1 MTKLESYYRNYDSE
15 TQSIGKE
22 SDFIDMAQKLP
33 DHLSNSPNVSNN
45 GEAFQASSFELSGLA
60 NEHSGD
66 GATPDVGFTK
76 GSDDAPG
83 AKIDSENGMYILMSD
98 VHLYFLYTCSNLGY
112 KLKYTIFIDLL
123 STIGYV
129 QTLQTGRFKN

>member
-22 SDFIDMAQKLP
+22 SDCIDMAQKEP
-33 DHLSNSPNVSNN
+33 DHSSNSPNVSNN
-45 GEAFQASSFELSGLA
+45 GAAFEASSFELSGLA
-60 NEHSGD
+60 DEHSGD

-98 VHLYFLYTCSNLGY
+98 VHLYFLY
-112 KLKYTIFIDLL
+112 
-123 STIGYV
+123 
-129 QTLQTGRFKN
+129 

>member
-22 SDFIDMAQKLP
+22 SDFIDMAQKVP
-33 DHLSNSPNVSNN
+33 DHASNSSNVSNN
-45 GEAFQASSFELSGLA
+45 GDAFRASSFELSGLA

-98 VHLYFLYTCSNLGY
+98 VHLYFLYNCSNLG
-112 KLKYTIFIDLL
+112 
-123 STIGYV
+123 
-129 QTLQTGRFKN
+129 

>member
-22 SDFIDMAQKLP
+22 SDCIDMAQKEP
-33 DHLSNSPNVSNN
+33 DHSSNSPDVSNN
-45 GEAFQASSFELSGLA
+45 GEAFEASSFELSGLA
-60 NEHSGD
+60 DEHSGD

-98 VHLYFLYTCSNLGY
+98 VHLYFLYNLGY

>member
-22 SDFIDMAQKLP
+22 SDCIDMAQKEP
-33 DHLSNSPNVSNN
+33 DHSSNSPNVSNN
-45 GEAFQASSFELSGLA
+45 GEAFEASSFELSGLA
-60 NEHSGD
+60 DEHSGD

-98 VHLYFLYTCSNLGY
+98 VHLYFLYNLGY

>member
-22 SDFIDMAQKLP
+22 SDCIDMAQKEP
-33 DHLSNSPNVSNN
+33 DHSSNSPNVSNN
-45 GEAFQASSFELSGLA
+45 GEAFEASSFELSGLA
-60 NEHSGD
+60 DEHSGD

-98 VHLYFLYTCSNLGY
+98 VHLYLLYNLGY
-112 KLKYTIFIDLL
+112 KLKYTIFIYLL

>member
-22 SDFIDMAQKLP
+22 SDCIDMAQKEP
-33 DHLSNSPNVSNN
+33 DHSSNLPNVSNN
-45 GEAFQASSFELSGLA
+45 GAAFEASSFELSGLA
-60 NEHSGD
+60 DEHSGD

-98 VHLYFLYTCSNLGY
+98 VHLYFL
-112 KLKYTIFIDLL
+112 LKIVAI
-123 STIGYV
+123 
-129 QTLQTGRFKN
+129 

>member
-1 MTKLESYYRNYDSE
+1 MTKLESHYRNYDSE

-22 SDFIDMAQKLP
+22 SDCIDMAQKVP
-33 DHLSNSPNVSNN
+33 DHASNSSNVSNN
-45 GEAFQASSFELSGLA
+45 GEVFQASSFESSGLA

-76 GSDDAPG
+76 GSDDAAG

-98 VHLYFLYTCSNLGY
+98 VHLYFLYNL
-112 KLKYTIFIDLL
+112 
-123 STIGYV
+123 
-129 QTLQTGRFKN
+129 

>member
-22 SDFIDMAQKLP
+22 SDCIDMAQKVP
-33 DHLSNSPNVSNN
+33 DHSSNSSSVLNN
-45 GEAFQASSFELSGLA
+45 GEAFQASSFELGGLA
-60 NEHSGD
+60 KEHSGD

-83 AKIDSENGMYILMSD
+83 AKMDSENGMYILMSG
-98 VHLYFLYTCSNLGY
+98 VYLYFICNNRS
-112 KLKYTIFIDLL
+112 
-123 STIGYV
+123 
-129 QTLQTGRFKN
+129 

>member
-22 SDFIDMAQKLP
+22 SDCIDMAQKEP
-33 DHLSNSPNVSNN
+33 DHSSNSPNVSNN

-98 VHLYFLYTCSNLGY
+98 VHLYLLYNLGY
-112 KLKYTIFIDLL
+112 KLKYTIFIYLL

>member
-22 SDFIDMAQKLP
+22 SDCIDMAQKEP
-33 DHLSNSPNVSNN
+33 DHSSNSPNVSNN
-45 GEAFQASSFELSGLA
+45 GEAFEASSFELSGLA
-60 NEHSGD
+60 DEHSGD

-98 VHLYFLYTCSNLGY
+98 VHLYFFINLGY

>member
-22 SDFIDMAQKLP
+22 SDCIDMAQKEP
-33 DHLSNSPNVSNN
+33 DHSSNSPNVSNN
-45 GEAFQASSFELSGLA
+45 GEAFEASSFELSGLA
-60 NEHSGD
+60 DEHSGD

-98 VHLYFLYTCSNLGY
+98 VHLYFLNLGY

>member
-15 TQSIGKE
+15 TQSIRKE
-22 SDFIDMAQKLP
+22 SDCIDMAQKVP
-33 DHLSNSPNVSNN
+33 DHASDSSNVSNN

-76 GSDDAPG
+76 SSDDAPG

-98 VHLYFLYTCSNLGY
+98 VHLYFLYV
-112 KLKYTIFIDLL
+112 II
-123 STIGYV
+123 
-129 QTLQTGRFKN
+129 